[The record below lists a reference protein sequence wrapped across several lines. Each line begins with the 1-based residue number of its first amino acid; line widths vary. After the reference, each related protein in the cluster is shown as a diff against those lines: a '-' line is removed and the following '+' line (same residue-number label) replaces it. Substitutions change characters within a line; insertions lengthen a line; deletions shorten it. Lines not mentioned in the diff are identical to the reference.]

1 MRPVDKKTRIL
12 AIIAAIA
19 ASILIITSPSGSI
32 VIPKPTTSPTGTEA
46 VQIIATNLQKPWAL
60 TFGDEK
66 IFFTEKVG
74 RLRVIDNNIL
84 VNESVAD
91 FHVAD
96 ITDAGLLGIT
106 THPDF
111 VKNHFMYVYYTYKD
125 GDKLW
130 NKVQRVTESENKIID
145 AKVILDKIP
154 GAEFDDGGVIK
165 FGPDKK
171 LYIGTGDATDE
182 NAAQDLNSLAGKILR
197 LNDDGSIP
205 NDNPIPNSPV
215 FSYGLRNPQ
224 GLTWDNQ
231 GNLYETEEGPTKD
244 DEINIIKKG
253 QNYGWPYQECSGS
266 KEYQDAILCYNVSIE
281 PAGIA
286 YYDSGKLDLKNS
298 LVLAT
303 LRGNVLYQLSVHNN
317 NTTSQKIILDGLG
330 RIREVGVG
338 PDGYLYILTGNTDG
352 KGFPDK
358 KDDKLLRIV
367 K

>member
-1 MRPVDKKTRIL
+1 MDKKTRIL

-32 VIPKPTTSPTGTEA
+32 VIPKPNTSSAGTDA
-46 VQIIATNLQKPWAL
+46 VQIVATNLQKPWAL
-60 TFGDEK
+60 TFADGK

-74 RLRVIDNNIL
+74 KLRVIDKGIL
-84 VNESVAD
+84 VNDSVAD

-96 ITDAGLLGIT
+96 ITDAGLLGVT

-111 VKNHFMYVYYTYKD
+111 ANNHFLYVYYTYKE

-130 NKVQRVTESENKIID
+130 NKVLQITESDNKVVD

-154 GAEFDDGGVIK
+154 GAEFDNGGVIK

-182 NAAQDLNSLAGKILR
+182 NAAQDLTSLAGKILR
-197 LNDDGSIP
+197 LNDNGSIP
-205 NDNPIPNSPV
+205 SDNPYPNSPV
-215 FSYGLRNPQ
+215 YSLGHRNPQ
-224 GLTWDNQ
+224 GLVWDDQ
-231 GNLYETEEGPTKD
+231 GKLYETEEGPTKN
-244 DEINIIKKG
+244 DEINIIQKG
-253 QNYGWPYQECSGS
+253 KNYGWPSQECSGS
-266 KEYQDAILCYNVSIE
+266 KEYRDAFSCYNISVE

-286 YYDSGKLDLKNS
+286 YYGSEKLDLKNS
-298 LVLAT
+298 LILAT
-303 LRGNVLYQLSVHNN
+303 LRGNILYQIPLHSGNS
-317 NTTSQKIILDGLG
+317 TSQKIILDGLG

-338 PDGYLYILTGNTDG
+338 PDNYLYILTGNTDG
-352 KGFPDK
+352 NGFPDK

>member
-1 MRPVDKKTRIL
+1 VDKKTRIL

-32 VIPKPTTSPTGTEA
+32 VIPKPNTSSTGTDA
-46 VQIIATNLQKPWAL
+46 VQIVATNLQKPWAL
-60 TFGDEK
+60 TFGDGK
-66 IFFTEKVG
+66 IFLTEKVG
-74 RLRVIDNNIL
+74 KLRVIDNGIL

-91 FHVAD
+91 FRVAD
-96 ITDAGLLGIT
+96 ISDAGLLGIT

-111 VKNHFMYVYYTYKD
+111 VKNHMMYVYYTYKE

-130 NKVQRVTESENKIID
+130 NKVLRITESNNKIID

-154 GAEFDDGGVIK
+154 GAEFDNGGVIK

-182 NAAQDLNSLAGKILR
+182 NAAQDLTSLAGKILR

-205 NDNPIPNSPV
+205 SDNPYLNSPV
-215 FSYGLRNPQ
+215 YSLGHRNPQ
-224 GLTWDNQ
+224 GLAWDDK
-231 GNLYETEEGPTKD
+231 GNLYETEEGPTKN
-244 DEINIIKKG
+244 DEINIIKKDK
-253 QNYGWPYQECSGS
+253 NYGWPNQECSGS
-266 KEYQDAILCYNVSIE
+266 KEYQDALRCYNISVE

-286 YYDSGKLDLKNS
+286 YYGSGKLDFKNS

-303 LRGNVLYQLSVHNN
+303 LRGNILYQLHIPNGN
-317 NTTSQKIILDGLG
+317 ITSQKIILDGLG

-338 PDGYLYILTGNTDG
+338 PDDYLYILTGNTDG
-352 KGFPDK
+352 QGFPDK
-358 KDDKLLRIV
+358 KDDKLLRVV

>member
-1 MRPVDKKTRIL
+1 MDKKTRIL
-12 AIIAAIA
+12 AIAAAVA

-32 VIPKPTTSPTGTEA
+32 VIPKPNTSSSGNDA
-46 VQIIATNLQKPWAL
+46 VQIVATNLQNPWAL
-60 TFGDEK
+60 TFGDGK

-74 RLRVIDNNIL
+74 RLRVVDHGIL

-91 FHVAD
+91 FRVAD
-96 ITDAGLLGIT
+96 ISDAGLLGVT

-111 VKNHFMYVYYTYKD
+111 VQNHFLYVYYTYKE

-130 NKVQRVTESENKIID
+130 NKVLRITESNDKIVD

-171 LYIGTGDATDE
+171 LYIGTGDATDK
-182 NAAQDLNSLAGKILR
+182 NAAQNITSLAGKILR

-205 NDNPIPNSPV
+205 SDNPIPNSPV
-215 FSYGLRNPQ
+215 YSLGHRNPQ
-224 GLTWDNQ
+224 GLAWDDH
-231 GNLYETEEGPTKD
+231 GNLYETEEGPTKN
-244 DEINIIKKG
+244 DEINLIEKDK
-253 QNYGWPYQECSGS
+253 NYGWPNQECSGS
-266 KEYQDAILCYNVSIE
+266 KEYQPALKCYDISIE

-286 YYDSGKLDLKNS
+286 YYESGKIDFKNS
-298 LVLAT
+298 LILAT
-303 LRGNVLYQLSVHNN
+303 LRGNILYQLPISNGN
-317 NTTSQKIILDGLG
+317 ITSQKIILDGLG

-338 PDGYLYILTGNTDG
+338 PDGYLYLLTGNTDG
-352 KGFPDK
+352 QGFPDN

>member
-1 MRPVDKKTRIL
+1 MDKKTRIL
-12 AIIAAIA
+12 AIIAAVA

-32 VIPKPTTSPTGTEA
+32 VIPKPNASSTGTDA
-46 VQIIATNLQKPWAL
+46 VQIVATHLQKPWAL
-60 TFGDEK
+60 TFGDGK

-74 RLRVIDNNIL
+74 KLRVIDNGVL

-91 FHVAD
+91 FRVAD
-96 ITDAGLLGIT
+96 ISDAGLLGIT

-111 VKNHFMYVYYTYKD
+111 VKNHFIYVYYTYQE

-130 NKVQRVTESENKIID
+130 NKILRITESNDKIAD
-145 AKVILDKIP
+145 AQVILDKIP

-182 NAAQDLNSLAGKILR
+182 NAAQDMTSLAGKILR

-205 NDNPIPNSPV
+205 SDNPIPNSPV
-215 FSYGLRNPQ
+215 YSLGHRNPQ
-224 GLTWDNQ
+224 GLAWDDQ
-231 GNLYETEEGPTKD
+231 GNLYETEEGPTKN
-244 DEINIIKKG
+244 DEINIIKEGK
-253 QNYGWPYQECSGS
+253 NYGWPNLECSGS
-266 KEYQDAILCYNVSIE
+266 KEYQPALNCYNISIE

-286 YYDSGKLDLKNS
+286 YYGSGSLDLKNS
-298 LVLAT
+298 LILAT
-303 LRGNVLYQLSVHNN
+303 LRGNILYQLPISNGNV
-317 NTTSQKIILDGLG
+317 TSQNIILDGLG

-338 PDGYLYILTGNTDG
+338 PDNYLYILTGNTDG
-352 KGFPDK
+352 QGFPDK
-358 KDDKLLRIV
+358 NDDKLLRVV

>member
-1 MRPVDKKTRIL
+1 MDKKTRIL

-32 VIPKPTTSPTGTEA
+32 VIPKPNASSTGTDA
-46 VQIIATNLQKPWAL
+46 VQIIATHLQKPWAL
-60 TFGDEK
+60 TFGDGK

-74 RLRVIDNNIL
+74 KLRVIDNGVL

-91 FHVAD
+91 FRVAD
-96 ITDAGLLGIT
+96 ISDAGLLGTT

-111 VKNHFMYVYYTYKD
+111 VKNHFIYVYYTYQE

-130 NKVQRVTESENKIID
+130 NKILRITESNDKIAD
-145 AKVILDKIP
+145 AQVILDKIP

-182 NAAQDLNSLAGKILR
+182 NAAQDMNSLAGKILR

-205 NDNPIPNSPV
+205 SDNPVPNSPV
-215 FSYGLRNPQ
+215 YSLGHRNPQ
-224 GLTWDNQ
+224 GLAWDDQ
-231 GNLYETEEGPTKD
+231 GNLYETEEGPTKN
-244 DEINIIKKG
+244 DEINIIKEGK
-253 QNYGWPYQECSGS
+253 NYGWPNQECSGS
-266 KEYQDAILCYNVSIE
+266 KEYQPALNCYNISIE

-286 YYDSGKLDLKNS
+286 YYGSGSLDLKNS
-298 LVLAT
+298 LILAT
-303 LRGNVLYQLSVHNN
+303 LRGNILYQLPISNGNV
-317 NTTSQKIILDGLG
+317 TSQKIILDGLG

-338 PDGYLYILTGNTDG
+338 PDDYLYILTGNTDG
-352 KGFPDK
+352 QGFPDK
-358 KDDKLLRIV
+358 NDDKLLRVV

>member
-1 MRPVDKKTRIL
+1 MDKKTRII

-32 VIPKPTTSPTGTEA
+32 VIPKPNSSSTGTDA
-46 VQIIATNLQKPWAL
+46 VQVIATNLQKPWAL
-60 TFGDEK
+60 TFGDGK

-74 RLRVIDNNIL
+74 KLRVIDNGVL
-84 VNESVAD
+84 VNDSVAD

-96 ITDAGLLGIT
+96 INDAGLLGIT

-111 VKNHFMYVYYTYKD
+111 VNNHLMYVYYTYKE

-130 NKVQRVTESENKIID
+130 NKVLQITESNNKLVD
-145 AKVILDKIP
+145 AKVILDRIP

-182 NAAQDLNSLAGKILR
+182 NAAQDLTSLSGKILR
-197 LNDDGSIP
+197 LNDDCSIP
-205 NDNPIPNSPV
+205 NDNPYPNSPV
-215 FSYGLRNPQ
+215 YSLGHRNPQ
-224 GLTWDNQ
+224 GLAWNDQ
-231 GNLYETEEGPTKD
+231 GNLYETEEGPTKN
-244 DEINIIKKG
+244 DEINIIQKG
-253 QNYGWPYQECSGS
+253 KNYGWPSQECFSS
-266 KEYQDAILCYNVSIE
+266 KEYQDALSCYNISVE

-286 YYDSGKLDLKNS
+286 YYGLGKLDLKNS
-298 LVLAT
+298 LILTT
-303 LRGNVLYQLSVHNN
+303 LRGNILYQLPLQNGN
-317 NTTSQKIILDGLG
+317 ITSQKIILDGLG

-338 PDGYLYILTGNTDG
+338 PDDYLYILTGNTDG

-358 KDDKLLRIV
+358 KDDKLLRVV

>member
-1 MRPVDKKTRIL
+1 VDKKTRIL

-32 VIPKPTTSPTGTEA
+32 VIPKPNASSTGTDA
-46 VQIIATNLQKPWAL
+46 VQIIATHLQKPWAL
-60 TFGDEK
+60 TFGDGK

-74 RLRVIDNNIL
+74 KLRVIDNGVL

-91 FHVAD
+91 FRVAD
-96 ITDAGLLGIT
+96 ISDAGLLGVT

-111 VKNHFMYVYYTYKD
+111 VKNHFIYVYYTYQE

-130 NKVQRVTESENKIID
+130 NKILRITESDDKIAD

-182 NAAQDLNSLAGKILR
+182 NASQDMTSLAGKILR

-205 NDNPIPNSPV
+205 SDNPVPNSPV
-215 FSYGLRNPQ
+215 YSLGHRNPQ
-224 GLTWDNQ
+224 GLAWDDQ
-231 GNLYETEEGPTKD
+231 GNLYETEEGPTKN
-244 DEINIIKKG
+244 DEINIIKEGK
-253 QNYGWPYQECSGS
+253 NYGWPNQECSGS
-266 KEYQDAILCYNVSIE
+266 KEYQPALNCYNISIE

-286 YYDSGKLDLKNS
+286 YYGSGSLDLKNS
-298 LVLAT
+298 LILAT
-303 LRGNVLYQLSVHNN
+303 LRGNILYQLPISNGNV
-317 NTTSQKIILDGLG
+317 TSQKIILDGLG

-338 PDGYLYILTGNTDG
+338 PDDYLYILTGNTDG
-352 KGFPDK
+352 QGFPDK
-358 KDDKLLRIV
+358 NDDKLLRVV